1 MSHRLTHQP
10 YPSPGQTGIRK
21 VWTGRYFDGEPVYL
35 DPTDDGSDEVGAEA
49 QLDGKR
55 IIGIDVA
62 RGLALI
68 GMVAVHTLPGYDGNG
83 GMTLSFFL
91 AAGNAAALFATLAG
105 VGLAFI
111 SGGQQ
116 PVTGYRLAR
125 ARKRLLIR
133 ALAIFLI
140 GLLFNFWLEPPVYNI
155 LPYYGIM
162 FLIAVFF
169 IGMSIRKLVVSALL
183 TLATMPIVLFL
194 VNRHRV
200 DEPISNI
207 TIVDVF
213 QSPGDSLTTLFFTG
227 TYPVATWIFYILVGL
242 IIGRLPLRKIATQG
256 YLVFFGFIT
265 AITAWAISYLGI
277 WYMGG
282 WEKLISSE
290 PQLTLD
296 DIETF
301 IVYGAEFDY
310 LPTGTFAWQLVAS
323 PHSNTALSILHSTGV
338 ALCVLGFCLLLS
350 RFYSRQLSP
359 LALIGSM
366 TLTLYLGHQTFL
378 SVGLINGS
386 PLLQFI
392 TQIAFGIAFAYVW
405 TRFVR
410 QGPLEWLV
418 AKLSKAGDAPFNVS
432 NTTHRPPHS

>member
-1 MSHRLTHQP
+1 
-10 YPSPGQTGIRK
+10 
-21 VWTGRYFDGEPVYL
+21 
-35 DPTDDGSDEVGAEA
+35 
-49 QLDGKR
+49 
-55 IIGIDVA
+55 
-62 RGLALI
+62 
-68 GMVAVHTLPGYDGNG
+68 
-83 GMTLSFFL
+83 
-91 AAGNAAALFATLAG
+91 
-105 VGLAFI
+105 
-111 SGGQQ
+111 
-116 PVTGYRLAR
+116 
-125 ARKRLLIR
+125 
-133 ALAIFLI
+133 
-140 GLLFNFWLEPPVYNI
+140 
-155 LPYYGIM
+155 
-162 FLIAVFF
+162 
-169 IGMSIRKLVVSALL
+169 
-183 TLATMPIVLFL
+183 
-194 VNRHRV
+194 
-200 DEPISNI
+200 
-207 TIVDVF
+207 
-213 QSPGDSLTTLFFTG
+213 
-227 TYPVATWIFYILVGL
+227 
-242 IIGRLPLRKIATQG
+242 LRKIATQG

-410 QGPLEWLV
+410 QGPLKWLV